1 MNVFVLQMLYFDRI
15 DVSERIGVNKTSEIF
30 LKRV

>member
-15 DVSERIGVNKTSEIF
+15 DVSEGIGVNKTSEIF